1 MREGDD
7 LSRSVLRLVRAA
19 IQNEEIAQG
28 NSVDD
33 AGVIQVI
40 ARMVRQ
46 HRESID
52 QFTKGNRQDLVQ
64 HEEQEL
70 AVLLQYMPSQ
80 LSMEELTGMV
90 RQAIRDLGA
99 TSTLDKGKV
108 MGRIMPQV
116 RGRAEGA
123 QVNDLV
129 ASLLEN
135 ADDG

>member
-99 TSTLDKGKV
+99 TSMLDKGKV

-135 ADDG
+135 ADGG